1 MRVKGE
7 KKTFH
12 VNRNSKKAE
21 VTILPEKKK
30 TEPKTKLIRD
40 KGIG

>member
-1 MRVKGE
+1 MRVKGQ

-21 VTILPEKKK
+21 VTILLEKK